1 MPARPY
7 VLAEATLPMVRRAHY
22 EVAVLPWGATEAH
35 NYHLPYGTDNLEAE
49 AVAIEG
55 ARLAWQRDARVV
67 VLPTLPFGVNSQQ
80 LDIPLVINMNPST
93 QARVLAD
100 VVDSLRRHEVRKLVV
115 LNFHG
120 GNHFRQMIRELQA
133 QTKLFL
139 CELNGYQVVPRE
151 DHFEQPGDHA
161 DELET
166 SLLLHL
172 TPELV
177 RPLSEAGSGKAKQFR
192 LTALREKWAW
202 APRQWTQVTADTGV
216 GDPAAASAEKGA
228 RFFKAVSEK
237 VADFFVELA
246 AADPGD
252 MYEEV
257 GGRQGAVN
265 E

>member
-7 VLAEATLPMVRRAHY
+7 VLAEATLPMVRQAQY

-35 NYHLPYGTDNLEAE
+35 NFHLPYGTDNIEAE

-55 ARLAWQRDARVV
+55 ARLAWERDARVV
-67 VLPTLPFGVNSQQ
+67 VLPTLPFGANNQQ
-80 LDIPLVINMNPST
+80 LDLPLVINMNPST

-100 VVDSLRRHEVRKLVV
+100 VISSLEQQGVVKLVV

-139 CELNGYQVVPRE
+139 CELNGYHVVSRE
-151 DHFEQPGDHA
+151 DHFERSGDHA

-172 TPELV
+172 TPDLV
-177 RPLSEAGSGKAKQFR
+177 RPLEEAGCGKAKQFR

-216 GDPAAASAEKGA
+216 GDPSAATADKGA
-228 RFFKAVSEK
+228 RFFQAVTEK
-237 VADFFVELA
+237 VASFLVELA
-246 AADPGD
+246 AADVDD
-252 MYEEV
+252 MYIS
-257 GGRQGAVN
+257 ADS
-265 E
+265 